1 MRSVSRVAIL
11 CVAMALLL
19 IVLSAGLSHA
29 QGTAQGQ
36 AYPNRP
42 VRIVVPFAPGGVTD
56 VMARLLA
63 QKLSESLGK
72 EFFVDNR
79 AGAGGN
85 IGTGVAA
92 TAPADGYTLVL
103 TSSSYVINPAI
114 HAKIPYDPEKD
125 LTPVTISAVSP
136 NIVTVNPSLPVR
148 SITELIAYVRQ
159 SGKAS
164 FASAGVAT
172 TPHLSG
178 ELFRLSLDLDMVHV
192 PFGGAGPALQSAIAG
207 HTPIAF
213 TGFPPAVPLVKA
225 GSLRALAV
233 TSARRLAALPDLP
246 TMVEA
251 GVPDQE
257 AETMLIILVPAA
269 TPKEIVALLH
279 REIAR
284 IIALPETKQRLETL
298 GFEPLASTPADSA
311 TRIRQ
316 ELARWGKVVRDAK
329 IAVQNP

>member
-1 MRSVSRVAIL
+1 MRSVLRVDIL
-11 CVAMALLL
+11 RVVLAMFL
-19 IVLSAGLSHA
+19 IVASVGLSHA
-29 QGTAQGQ
+29 QGQGQ
-36 AYPNRP
+36 AQGYPNRP

-63 QKLSESLGK
+63 QKLSESLSK

-92 TAPADGYTLVL
+92 SAPADGYTLVL
-103 TSSSYVINPAI
+103 TSSSYVINPSI
-114 HAKIPYDPEKD
+114 HVKIPYDPGKD

-148 SITELIAYVRQ
+148 SISELIGHVRQ

-233 TSARRLAALPDLP
+233 TSARRLATLPDLP
-246 TMVEA
+246 TMAEA
-251 GVPDQE
+251 GVADQE
-257 AETMLIILVPAA
+257 AETMLIILVPSA

-284 IIALPETKQRLETL
+284 IIALPETKQRLDTL

-316 ELARWGKVVRDAK
+316 ELSRWAKVVRDAK
-329 IAVQNP
+329 IAVQSP

>member
-1 MRSVSRVAIL
+1 MRSVFRVAIL
-11 CVAMALLL
+11 RVAIAVFL
-19 IVLSAGLSHA
+19 VVPSAGLSHA
-29 QGTAQGQ
+29 QGQAQG
-36 AYPNRP
+36 YPNRP

-85 IGTGVAA
+85 IGTGVVAS
-92 TAPADGYTLVL
+92 APADGYTLVL
-103 TSSSYVINPAI
+103 TSSSYVINPSI

-148 SITELIAYVRQ
+148 SIAELIAYVRQ

-178 ELFRLSLDLDMVHV
+178 ELFRLSLNLDMVHV

-213 TGFPPAVPLVKA
+213 TGFPPAVPLVRA
-225 GSLRALAV
+225 GGLRALAV
-233 TSARRLAALPDLP
+233 TSTRRLAALPDLP
-246 TMVEA
+246 TMAEA

-257 AETMLIILVPAA
+257 AETMLIIVVPSA
-269 TPKEIVALLH
+269 TPKDIVELLH
-279 REIAR
+279 REIAK
-284 IIALPETKQRLETL
+284 IVALPETKQRLDTL

-316 ELARWGKVVRDAK
+316 ELSRWAKVVREAK

>member
-1 MRSVSRVAIL
+1 
-11 CVAMALLL
+11 
-19 IVLSAGLSHA
+19 
-29 QGTAQGQ
+29 
-36 AYPNRP
+36 
-42 VRIVVPFAPGGVTD
+42 
-56 VMARLLA
+56 
-63 QKLSESLGK
+63 
-72 EFFVDNR
+72 
-79 AGAGGN
+79 
-85 IGTGVAA
+85 
-92 TAPADGYTLVL
+92 
-103 TSSSYVINPAI
+103 
-114 HAKIPYDPEKD
+114 
-125 LTPVTISAVSP
+125 VSP

-148 SITELIAYVRQ
+148 SIAELIAYVRQ

-246 TMVEA
+246 TMAEA
-251 GVPDQE
+251 GVADQE
-257 AETMLIILVPAA
+257 AETMLIILVPSA
-269 TPKEIVALLH
+269 TPRDIVALLH

-284 IIALPETKQRLETL
+284 IIALPETRQRLDTL
-298 GFEPLASTPADSA
+298 GFEQLASTPADSA
-311 TRIRQ
+311 ARIRQ
-316 ELARWGKVVRDAK
+316 ELSRWAKVVRDAK

>member
-1 MRSVSRVAIL
+1 
-11 CVAMALLL
+11 MAA
-19 IVLSAGLSHA
+19 S
-29 QGTAQGQ
+29 
-36 AYPNRP
+36 
-42 VRIVVPFAPGGVTD
+42 
-56 VMARLLA
+56 
-63 QKLSESLGK
+63 
-72 EFFVDNR
+72 
-79 AGAGGN
+79 
-85 IGTGVAA
+85 
-92 TAPADGYTLVL
+92 APADGYTLVL

-114 HAKIPYDPEKD
+114 HAKIPYDPERD
-125 LTPVTISAVSP
+125 LVPVTISAVSP
-136 NIVTVNPSLPVR
+136 NIVTVNPGLPVR
-148 SITELIAYVRQ
+148 TIAELIAHVRQ

-213 TGFPPAVPLVKA
+213 TGFPPAVALVKG

-246 TMVEA
+246 TMAEA

-257 AETMLIILVPAA
+257 AETMLIILVPSA

-284 IIALPETKQRLETL
+284 IIALPETKQRLDTL

-316 ELARWGKVVRDAK
+316 ELSRWAKVVRDAK

>member
-1 MRSVSRVAIL
+1 SCWKPKARPLWCLRMQARLSMRSVSRVAIL

-29 QGTAQGQ
+29 QGTGQGQ

-56 VMARLLA
+56 VMARRLA

-92 TAPADGYTLVL
+92 SSPADGYTLVL

-148 SITELIAYVRQ
+148 SIAELIAYVRQ

-178 ELFRLSLDLDMVHV
+178 ELFRLSLNLDMVHV

-213 TGFPPAVPLVKA
+213 TGFPPAVPLGKA
-225 GSLRALAV
+225 GSFGALAGA
-233 TSARRLAALPDLP
+233 SGRRVAALP
-246 TMVEA
+246 
-251 GVPDQE
+251 G
-257 AETMLIILVPAA
+257 
-269 TPKEIVALLH
+269 
-279 REIAR
+279 
-284 IIALPETKQRLETL
+284 
-298 GFEPLASTPADSA
+298 LAK
-311 TRIRQ
+311 R
-316 ELARWGKVVRDAK
+316 
-329 IAVQNP
+329 

>member
-1 MRSVSRVAIL
+1 MQTLLRLASCAV
-11 CVAMALLL
+11 LLL
-19 IVLSAGLSHA
+19 TSGLCHA
-29 QGTAQGQ
+29 QGPAAG
-36 AYPNRP
+36 YPSRP

-72 EFFVDNR
+72 EFIVDNR
-79 AGAGGN
+79 PGAGGN

-92 TAPADGYTLVL
+92 AAPGDGHTLVL
-103 TSSSYVINPAI
+103 TSSSYVVNPSI

-125 LTPVTISAVSP
+125 LTAVTISAVSP
-136 NIVTVNPSLPVR
+136 NILTVNPSLPAHSVA
-148 SITELIAYVRQ
+148 ELIAHVRS
-159 SGKAS
+159 SGKAN

-178 ELFRLSLDLDMVHV
+178 ELFRLSLNLDMVHV

-246 TMVEA
+246 TMAEA
-251 GVPDQE
+251 GVKDQE
-257 AETMLIILVPAA
+257 AETMLIVLAPSA
-269 TPKEIVALLH
+269 TPKEIVELLH

-284 IIALPETKQRLETL
+284 IIALPDIKQRLETL

-311 TRIRQ
+311 ARIRQ
-316 ELARWGKVVRDAK
+316 ELARWAKVVRDAK
-329 IAVQNP
+329 IAVQTP